1 MKELFFFCVI
11 IAFGLTMAD
20 VHAQIY
26 AELSNSSS
34 TDRGIIRE
42 QNISYYEDVNG
53 QGYFVYLPSLSSLY
67 VNRVKVPAKWSIS
80 DFSVIGDTAF
90 NLWLDPK

>member
-11 IAFGLTMAD
+11 TAFGLTKAE

-42 QNISYYEDVNG
+42 QNISYCEDVNG

-67 VNRVKVPAKWSIS
+67 VNRVKVPAKWSKS
-80 DFSVIGDTAF
+80 DFRVIGVTAF